1 MTEKTPG
8 KEIKKA
14 TINATELQKVPTAI
28 PGLDDVLHG
37 GLPAGRTT
45 LAIGGPGSGK
55 SILGMQFLYHGAK
68 NGEPGIFVVFEERAE
83 AVRQNALTLG
93 WDLAL
98 LEKVGKL
105 FLYEAHVDPQ
115 AVLSGNFT
123 IKGLLS
129 IMEGKA
135 RSMEAKRIVIDA
147 IDILLRLFNDPVRE
161 RGELY
166 ALFDWLNDHKMTAV
180 LTLKEAAGAVIA
192 TRYEFLDFMADCV
205 IHFDHRV
212 IDQVPTR
219 RLRVTKYRGSGFF
232 PNECPFIIREGGVNV
247 IPISGIEMHH
257 KALGVKIS
265 SGLPRLDN
273 LLDGGFR
280 RASSILISGA
290 SGTGKTILATTFAV
304 SACKHGEKVLYINF
318 EESAEVMV
326 SCMLSVGIDLR
337 STLQK
342 GKLRIMTA
350 MPESVGSGEHL
361 LNTLKTIEEFQPDH
375 VIVDAVSSCKRMGT
389 PRGAYEYIMLLINA
403 CKEKGITT
411 FLTNQTEGF
420 QEEHEFSG
428 VGISSNIDTVLFL
441 RYVDIGGE
449 VNRVLLVMKA
459 RGQKHSNQ
467 YREFRITDHGI
478 DITDV
483 YAGEG
488 DVLTGVAR
496 QEQEAKE
503 AVEFR
508 RKKLEIEY
516 KEHFIL
522 QKKAEMTADI
532 SRRHAE
538 LAVIETEMKSLQLE
552 VSLIADRRNS
562 RANMRTDGN
571 VNTRRKTPAL
581 KNKRQDASRKGRA
594 K

>member
-1 MTEKTPG
+1 MAEKTPR
-8 KEIKKA
+8 KDIKKA
-14 TINATELQKVPTAI
+14 TNNALELQKIPTTI

-68 NGEPGIFVVFEERAE
+68 NDEPGIFVVFEERAE

-93 WDLAL
+93 WDLAP
-98 LEKVGKL
+98 LEKAGNL

-123 IKGLLS
+123 IKGLLT
-129 IMEGKA
+129 IMEGKV
-135 RSMEAKRIVIDA
+135 RSLGAKRIVIDA
-147 IDILLRLFNDPVRE
+147 IDILLRLFDDPVRE
-161 RGELY
+161 RSELY
-166 ALFDWLNDHKMTAV
+166 ALHDWLNDHKMTAI
-180 LTLKEAAGAVIA
+180 LTVKDAAGAVIA

-212 IDQVPTR
+212 VDQVPTR

-232 PNECPFIIREGGVNV
+232 PNECPFIIGGGGVNV
-247 IPISGIEMHH
+247 IPISGIEMRH
-257 KALGVKIS
+257 KALGAKVS
-265 SGLPRLDN
+265 SGLPQLDN

-280 RASSILISGA
+280 RASSILISGT
-290 SGTGKTILATTFAV
+290 SGTGKTILANTFAV

-318 EESAEVMV
+318 EESAEAMA
-326 SCMLSVGIDLR
+326 SCMLSAGIDLR
-337 STLQK
+337 SALQE

-350 MPESVGSGEHL
+350 MPESVGSEEHL
-361 LNTLKTIEEFQPDH
+361 INNLKAIDEFQPDH
-375 VIVDAVSSCKRMGT
+375 VIIDAVSSCKRMGT
-389 PRGAYEYIMLLINA
+389 PRGAYDYIMLMTNA

-411 FLTNQTEGF
+411 ILTNQTEGF
-420 QEEHEFSG
+420 QEEHEISG

-441 RYVDIGGE
+441 RYIDIGGE

-467 YREFRITDHGI
+467 YREFHITDHGI

-483 YAGEG
+483 YVGEG
-488 DVLTGVAR
+488 GVLTGVAR
-496 QEQEAKE
+496 QDQEAKE

-508 RKKLEIEY
+508 RKQLEIEY
-516 KEHFIL
+516 KEHLIT

-532 SRRHAE
+532 ARRHAE
-538 LAVIETEMKSLQLE
+538 LAASETEMKSLKLE
-552 VSLIADRRNS
+552 ASLIAGERDS
-562 RANMRTDGN
+562 RANMRTDDK
-571 VNTRRKTPAL
+571 VNTLRKTPAP
-581 KNKRQDASRKGRA
+581 KNKRQDASRKERTQ
-594 K
+594 